1 MIAATAE
8 ANPFVYG
15 EPVPA
20 RELIDR
26 EEEVERLVS
35 LARGGH
41 NTLLSAPR
49 RYGKTS
55 LLRRVLAD
63 AAGEGLTTVYVDFY
77 GVATVDE
84 VADRIEHAYR
94 AALTGRLRR
103 ALDAILATL
112 RPTARLAP
120 LPGARVEIAPTP
132 AVRAAQRRLL
142 ELLDL
147 PAKLHAR
154 SERRTLVV
162 FDEFQEV
169 LTAGATID
177 RLIRSRIQH
186 HGPAAAY
193 IFAGSHP
200 GLMAELFHNRE
211 RALFGQARP
220 VELAPL
226 PEAALIEYLGSRFEA
241 TGRDPGATLSL
252 LAGLAR
258 GHPQRAMLLAHHLWE
273 ATPEDTTAVEETW
286 LTARSAAFAELR
298 ESLEREWS
306 GLGQDQKRVLDAVA
320 TGERSLFARAT
331 LERFQLTK
339 GGAQQARTALLNR
352 GVLAGR
358 GSRLRIID
366 PLFAAWIAAGRRSP

>member
-1 MIAATAE
+1 MPGPAAVT
-8 ANPFVYG
+8 NPFVYG

-26 EEEVERLVS
+26 EAEVERLVS

-41 NTLLSAPR
+41 NTRLSAPR

-94 AALTGRLRR
+94 TALTGRLQR

-120 LPGARVEIAPTP
+120 LPGVGIEIAPIP
-132 AVRAAQRRLL
+132 AVRAAQHRLL

-147 PAKLHAR
+147 PAKLYER

-169 LTAGATID
+169 LTAGTTID

-220 VELAPL
+220 VELSPL
-226 PEAALIEYLGSRFEA
+226 PEAELIGYVGSRFEA
-241 TGRDPGATLSL
+241 TGRDPGPTLPP
-252 LAGLAR
+252 LANLAQ

-273 ATPEDTTAVEETW
+273 GSNRCLP
-286 LTARSAAFAELR
+286 ARPSSASSSPRAAPSR
-298 ESLEREWS
+298 PVPPCSTGAPS
-306 GLGQDQKRVLDAVA
+306 RVRAVA
-320 TGERSLFARAT
+320 
-331 LERFQLTK
+331 
-339 GGAQQARTALLNR
+339 
-352 GVLAGR
+352 
-358 GSRLRIID
+358 
-366 PLFAAWIAAGRRSP
+366 

>member
-1 MIAATAE
+1 MTE
-8 ANPFVYG
+8 LNPFVYG
-15 EPVPA
+15 EPVA
-20 RELIDR
+20 AAELIDR
-26 EEEVERLVS
+26 RDEVERLVS

-41 NTLLSAPR
+41 NTRLSAPR

-63 AAGEGLTTVYVDFY
+63 ATDAGLTTVYVDFY
-77 GVATVDE
+77 GVATLEE
-84 VADRIEHAYR
+84 VADRIEDAYR
-94 AALTGRLRR
+94 RSLTGRLRR
-103 ALDAILATL
+103 TFDALLAAV
-112 RPTARLAP
+112 RPTGRVTP
-120 LPGARVEIAPTP
+120 VPGLEVEISPTP
-132 AVRAAQRRLL
+132 VTRAAQQRLL

-147 PAKLHAR
+147 PARLHER

-169 LTAGATID
+169 LTAGATTD

-200 GLMAELFHNRE
+200 GLMAELFDNRE

-226 PEAALIEYLGSRFEA
+226 PGEALVEYIGSRFEA
-241 TGRDPGATLSL
+241 TQREPGPALVPLTE
-252 LAGLAR
+252 LAR

-273 ATPEDTTAVEETW
+273 NTPEGVTADEEGW
-286 LTARSAAFAELR
+286 LVARSAAFGELR
-298 ESLEREWS
+298 ESFEREWS
-306 GLGQDQKRVLDAVA
+306 ALGQDQKRLLDALA
-320 TGERSLFARAT
+320 TGEQSLFARAT
-331 LERFQLTK
+331 LDRFQLTK

-352 GVLAGR
+352 GVLSGQ
-358 GSRLRIID
+358 GSQLEIVD
-366 PLFAAWIAAGRRSP
+366 PLLAAWIAGGRRTP